1 MKYYSPEGN
10 LEVWDTKPEGYFT
23 EEEWAELHPAPPA
36 PEPTTEEKLAA
47 LDAQYNADKAELV
60 AQYTDSLMH
69 DDEETA
75 EAIKQEMAE
84 LDAQYDADY
93 EAIINEETEEE

>member
-1 MKYYSPEGN
+1 MKYYSPSGN
-10 LEVWDTKPEGYFT
+10 LEVWDNKPEGYFT
-23 EEEWAELHPAPPA
+23 EQEWQEAHPAPEP
-36 PEPTTEEKLAA
+36 PEPTTEEKIQA

>member
-1 MKYYSPEGN
+1 MSNKYYSPDGN
-10 LEVWDTKPEGYFT
+10 LEVWDTKPDGYYT

-93 EAIINEETEEE
+93 EAIIAEEEE

>member
-1 MKYYSPEGN
+1 MKYYSPSGN
-10 LEVWDTKPEGYFT
+10 LEVWDKKPNGYFT
-23 EEEWAELHPAPPA
+23 VGEWEEAHPAPP
-36 PEPTTEEKLAA
+36 PLEPTVEEKLEA
-47 LDAQYNADKAELV
+47 LDLQYNADKAELV

-75 EAIKQEMAE
+75 EVIKAEMAE

-93 EAIINEETEEE
+93 EAIIAEEEE